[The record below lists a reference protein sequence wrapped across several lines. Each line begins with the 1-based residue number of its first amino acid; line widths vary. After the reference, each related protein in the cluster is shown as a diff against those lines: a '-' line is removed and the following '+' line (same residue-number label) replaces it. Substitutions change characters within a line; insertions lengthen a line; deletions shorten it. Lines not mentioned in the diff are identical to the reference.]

1 MERIKKFTVYSII
14 LLMIIIPFG
23 VFADVLYEDSSG
35 KPVFSDDLEVVNS
48 HDPPKIEAEAAIVM
62 DAATGRV
69 LYDKNAYSKRSI
81 ASTTKIMTAILAIEH
96 GNLDELVTV
105 SKRAAAIGGSTIHLK
120 AGEKLSLRDLLY
132 GLMLNSGNDAAIA
145 IAEHIGGTVEDFA
158 GMMTKKARELG
169 AKNTNFKTPHGLDTP
184 EHYST
189 AYDLALITRYALQNE
204 VFNEIVRTQ
213 YAQIPGRSLHNTN
226 EMLDLYTGADGVK
239 TGYTGQAGRCL
250 VTSATRGGF
259 RVISVV
265 LNCSSRASRANSSK
279 KILDYAFD
287 NYKMYTLVKI
297 NDVLA
302 RIPVIKGVRKDVPIL
317 PTEEIH
323 FPLRY
328 DEVENLKARIDLPDK
343 LHAPIDSG
351 IEVGKIEYIAK
362 GKVIAETALKTG
374 AGVRRKEFFDYF
386 EQIMTEWIKS
396 VKTFPYP

>member
-1 MERIKKFTVYSII
+1 MERVKKFTVCTVI
-14 LLMIIIPFG
+14 LLTIIIPFG
-23 VFADVLYEDSSG
+23 AFADVFYEESSD
-35 KPVFSDDLEVVNS
+35 KPVFSDDIEVINPS
-48 HDPPKIEAEAAIVM
+48 DLPKIEAEAAIVM
-62 DAATGRV
+62 EVKTGRV

-81 ASTTKIMTAILAIEH
+81 ASTTKIMTAILAIEN

-158 GMMTKKARELG
+158 EMMNKKARELG

-184 EHYST
+184 GHYST
-189 AYDLALITRYALQNE
+189 AYDMALLTRYALQNK

-213 YAQIPGRSLHNTN
+213 SAQIPGRSLHNTN
-226 EMLDLYTGADGVK
+226 EMLDLYAGADGVK

-250 VTSATRGGF
+250 VTSATRNGF

-265 LNCSSRASRANSSK
+265 LNCPSRTSRANSSK

-317 PTEEIH
+317 PIEEIQ

-328 DEVENLKARIDLPDK
+328 DEVENLKARIDLPDEF
-343 LHAPIDSG
+343 HAPVDPG
-351 IEVGKIEYIAK
+351 IEVGKIEYIAN

-374 AGVRRKEFFDYF
+374 AGVRRKGFFDYF

-396 VKTFPYP
+396 VRAGR